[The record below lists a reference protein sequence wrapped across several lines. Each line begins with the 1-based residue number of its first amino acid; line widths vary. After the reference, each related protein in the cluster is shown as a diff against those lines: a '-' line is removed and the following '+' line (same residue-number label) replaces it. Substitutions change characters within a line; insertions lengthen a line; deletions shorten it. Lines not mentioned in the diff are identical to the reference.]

1 MFAVRCATK
10 QDVKGISRLL
20 VVAKDRTKDT
30 LLRTI
35 GEEGILLLS
44 LIYQSLCLQE
54 VSIYISLF
62 HTWPFIYVL

>member
-10 QDVKGISRLL
+10 QDVKGMARLIL
-20 VVAKDRTKDT
+20 VAKDRTKDT

-44 LIYQSLCLQE
+44 IFMIDLPMS
-54 VSIYISLF
+54 VF
-62 HTWPFIYVL
+62 TRR